1 MCNSVSVGS
10 AYLFFVSVQKLSANT
25 CTINKHVYDLWTH
38 QSSMLTPVLWGKHEI
53 SFINTTKEK
62 DLQHNFEGPMRNDS
76 IGNLLTANII
86 SF

>member
-1 MCNSVSVGS
+1 MYNKQACLRFMDTSK
-10 AYLFFVSVQKLSANT
+10 QHANPGF
-25 CTINKHVYDLWTH
+25 
-38 QSSMLTPVLWGKHEI
+38 MGKHEI